1 MFDNRAADIKKHKII
16 TTRGESEK
24 KKKQMFHVLV
34 FPLKKSKMKKV

>member
-1 MFDNRAADIKKHKII
+1 LTIAQQTLKKHKII

-34 FPLKKSKMKKV
+34 FPLKKIEMKKV

>member
-24 KKKQMFHVLV
+24 KEKTRIID
-34 FPLKKSKMKKV
+34 

>member
-24 KKKQMFHVLV
+24 TKKQMFHVLV
-34 FPLKKSKMKKV
+34 FPPEKNQK